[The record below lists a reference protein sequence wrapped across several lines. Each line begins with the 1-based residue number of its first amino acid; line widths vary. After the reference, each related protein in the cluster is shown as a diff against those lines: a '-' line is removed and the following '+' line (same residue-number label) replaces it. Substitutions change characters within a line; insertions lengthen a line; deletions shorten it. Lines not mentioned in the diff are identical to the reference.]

1 MPAVNR
7 ERKHNSNPMGK
18 RKHWYVPCIAP
29 ALAALLLAGCGATVD
44 LNEQATAET
53 AMAVQWVPNGSVYA
67 TAAEELEYWSTAQ
80 KLESALAATRE
91 TAPSVDLNE
100 LLDEFCAAQPGS
112 FSLYLQNPAT
122 GESYTYNTDAL
133 YYPAS
138 LLKLP
143 YAFWLCGQADAGTLD
158 LEDELPNQF
167 RGRLADTALQAYN
180 DAETIPAKAAMR
192 AMIAHSDNNAVT
204 LLTTHWPAN
213 ESSGFQQ
220 FLADYGFA
228 YAATCDLTPQ
238 TGIIGMASTGVHSNG
253 FSLVR
258 KIFKMDKETLNTY
271 HEELGKTLGEALLAP
286 TRIYVKA
293 LKNVKEAG
301 VRVKACSHITGGGF
315 YENVPR
321 MLPEGKH
328 AVIKKDSYEVPAI
341 FKLLAKTGDI
351 EEKMM
356 YNTYN
361 MGIGM
366 VLAVDAADVDKTLA
380 ALEKTGD
387 KAWVIGETK
396 AGEKGVEL
404 C

>member
-143 YAFWLCGQADAGTLD
+143 YAFWLCGQADAGT
-158 LEDELPNQF
+158 
-167 RGRLADTALQAYN
+167 R
-180 DAETIPAKAAMR
+180 
-192 AMIAHSDNNAVT
+192 
-204 LLTTHWPAN
+204 
-213 ESSGFQQ
+213 
-220 FLADYGFA
+220 
-228 YAATCDLTPQ
+228 
-238 TGIIGMASTGVHSNG
+238 
-253 FSLVR
+253 
-258 KIFKMDKETLNTY
+258 
-271 HEELGKTLGEALLAP
+271 
-286 TRIYVKA
+286 
-293 LKNVKEAG
+293 
-301 VRVKACSHITGGGF
+301 
-315 YENVPR
+315 
-321 MLPEGKH
+321 
-328 AVIKKDSYEVPAI
+328 
-341 FKLLAKTGDI
+341 
-351 EEKMM
+351 
-356 YNTYN
+356 
-361 MGIGM
+361 
-366 VLAVDAADVDKTLA
+366 
-380 ALEKTGD
+380 
-387 KAWVIGETK
+387 
-396 AGEKGVEL
+396 
-404 C
+404 